1 MLESKGRTGTIQTR
15 SSHIS
20 EKIWQSIHPRKI
32 RLWRKRTTERRPYRL
47 WRGETQSGVS
57 PSVGRAC
64 CSVAPWLRKFGSIHL
79 RNVGTTSCKNVETLP
94 LKNNL
99 SRFKSLLVTGLWDIT
114 LTYLLSPI
122 KSCSCKFWAWSCIV
136 SNFAKG
142 WRGDHKHKIMDR
154 PLIPKYGTPFPCANS
169 TRACSDHL
177 TFTELTLLAKPKV
190 FIRRNVGPPCR
201 VTQPSQK
208 DDQARRVTLL
218 DKSTFLFLM

>member
-114 LTYLLSPI
+114 LTYLLPPI
-122 KSCSCKFWAWSCIV
+122 QSCSCKFWAWSCIV

-154 PLIPKYGTPFPCANS
+154 PLTPKYGTPFPCANS

-177 TFTELTLLAKPKV
+177 TFTELTGLAKPKV
-190 FIRRNVGPPCR
+190 FIRRKVGPPSR

-218 DKSTFLFLM
+218 DKPTFLFLM

>member
-1 MLESKGRTGTIQTR
+1 MAKEI
-15 SSHIS
+15 
-20 EKIWQSIHPRKI
+20 
-32 RLWRKRTTERRPYRL
+32 
-47 WRGETQSGVS
+47 
-57 PSVGRAC
+57 
-64 CSVAPWLRKFGSIHL
+64 GSIHS

-94 LKNNL
+94 RKNNL

-114 LTYLLSPI
+114 LTSLLPPI
-122 KSCSCKFWAWSCIV
+122 QSCSFKFWAWSYIV

-142 WRGDHKHKIMDR
+142 WRGDHKHKIMER

-190 FIRRNVGPPCR
+190 FIKRKVGPPSR

-208 DDQARRVTLL
+208 DDHARRVTLL
-218 DKSTFLFLM
+218 DKPTFLFLMSTVRQVLQENVRKVGWTRVAGIGGWPIYLRRWNMTVRVSIVLNRTPL

>member
-32 RLWRKRTTERRPYRL
+32 RLWSKRTTERRPYRL

-64 CSVAPWLRKFGSIHL
+64 CSVAPWPRKFGSIHL

-114 LTYLLSPI
+114 LTYLLPPI
-122 KSCSCKFWAWSCIV
+122 QSCSCKFWAWSCIV

-177 TFTELTLLAKPKV
+177 TFTELTRLAKPKV
-190 FIRRNVGPPCR
+190 FMRSKVGPPIR

-218 DKSTFLFLM
+218 DKPTFLFLM